1 MIDTLPNILISIF
14 SVPVIED
21 SSTDVTVSSA
31 SGIVTFRSHP
41 IYETVHIFVIQ
52 QNVNGLTLPPAL
64 VNGSADNNEIF
75 WTVSELGEANDRR
88 YCVNLTI
95 PDLREHHLYNRYLIS
110 VQNSVGNADVDIK
123 FEFPSLGL

>member
-1 MIDTLPNILISIF
+1 MINTLPKILISIF

-31 SGIVTFRSHP
+31 SAIVTFRSHP
-41 IYETVHIFVIQ
+41 IYESVHIFVIQ

-64 VNGSADNNEIF
+64 VNGTADNNELF
-75 WTVSELGEANDRR
+75 WTVSELGEANDRT

-95 PDLREHHLYNRYLIS
+95 PDLRPACRHY
-110 VQNSVGNADVDIK
+110 
-123 FEFPSLGL
+123 